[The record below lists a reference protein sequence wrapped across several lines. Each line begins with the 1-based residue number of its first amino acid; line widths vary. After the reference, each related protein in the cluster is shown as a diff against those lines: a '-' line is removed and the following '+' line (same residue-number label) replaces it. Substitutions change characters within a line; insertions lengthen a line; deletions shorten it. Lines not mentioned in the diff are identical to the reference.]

1 MSEFDMEMKRE
12 TVQEIFESERN
23 QYGLM
28 VRNHNK
34 SFKVKMD
41 TFDRWITKKNSM
53 MNELEKTSVVI

>member
-23 QYGLM
+23 M

-41 TFDRWITKKNSM
+41 TFDR
-53 MNELEKTSVVI
+53 

>member
-1 MSEFDMEMKRE
+1 
-12 TVQEIFESERN
+12 
-23 QYGLM
+23 M

-53 MNELEKTSVVI
+53 MNVLEKTSSSLAFLLNQNDWAMSVKICLNIAL

>member
-1 MSEFDMEMKRE
+1 
-12 TVQEIFESERN
+12 
-23 QYGLM
+23 M

-53 MNELEKTSVVI
+53 MNVLEKTSSNLAFWLNQNDWAMSVNICLNIALY

>member
-1 MSEFDMEMKRE
+1 MEMKRE

-41 TFDRWITKKNSM
+41 TFDR
-53 MNELEKTSVVI
+53 